1 MVDLKEAATR
11 KIGPLPAIAWGGI
24 IGGGILA
31 WRVLSGGG
39 SSGGSGKVTS
49 VGSDSGMDF
58 APEVGSGVSGT
69 GADAVASGD
78 LQNSITDLTNAIT
91 DLRDNGIPIATVP
104 PPPNPLP
111 TGGTFPGTIIN
122 TRPIP
127 FPTVDNATNIR
138 TPTVPVVH
146 KTVAKISAPKPSALT
161 VVPKTTHK
169 VTATVTSIAKTA
181 TKKASLKRLRFTVTK
196 KPKTITSQKV
206 TRRPHVQ
213 QKIAT
218 AAVSKKLIPTTK
230 HPTTTKVGSAKYVA

>member
-31 WRVLSGGG
+31 WRVLSGGS

-78 LQNSITDLTNAIT
+78 LQNSITDLTNAIN
-91 DLRDNGIPIATVP
+91 DLRDNGIPTATVP

-111 TGGTFPGTIIN
+111 TGGTPFHIIN
-122 TRPIP
+122 TRPVP
-127 FPTVDNATNIR
+127 FPTVDNTTNIR

-146 KTVAKISAPKPSALT
+146 KTIAKISAPKPSALT

-169 VTATVTSIAKTA
+169 VTATVTGIAKTA
-181 TKKASLKRLRFTVTK
+181 TKKASPKKLRFTVTR

-206 TRRPHVQ
+206 TRRPH
-213 QKIAT
+213 AT

-230 HPTTTKVGSAKYVA
+230 HPATIKVGSAKYVA

>member
-31 WRVLSGGG
+31 WRVLSGDG

-69 GADAVASGD
+69 GADAVANGD
-78 LQNSITDLTNAIT
+78 LQNSITDLTNAIN
-91 DLRDNGIPIATVP
+91 DLRDNGIPTATVP

-111 TGGTFPGTIIN
+111 TSGTFPYSIIN
-122 TRPIP
+122 TRPVRFP
-127 FPTVDNATNIR
+127 PTVDNATNIR

-146 KTVAKISAPKPSALT
+146 KTIAKISAPKPSALT

-169 VTATVTSIAKTA
+169 VTAKVTSVAKTA
-181 TKKASLKRLRFTVTK
+181 TKKASPKKLRFTVTR

-206 TRRPHVQ
+206 TRRPH
-213 QKIAT
+213 AT

-230 HPTTTKVGSAKYVA
+230 HPATIKVGSAKYVA